1 VKTSTLHKVTLA
13 ARIALPGHPDPMDD
27 LKHLLR
33 WGRSPD
39 GFLDFLHFM
48 LQVTDVS
55 EDDVRAL
62 DRSLERGGS
71 EVVGSIPT
79 SGSVLVCPMSS
90 RYPRRFLGGRSY
102 LYYPEL
108 LAVPNAHT
116 HSGRDA
122 PAKAPLF
129 RRRSGRHDHDR
140 TGSVVDQLGGDR
152 TCQQVTEATVASG
165 ADHDQVGRTAESDEL
180 LYRVAG
186 ADQ

>member
-1 VKTSTLHKVTLA
+1 VTTRWVTPREGHVLAHAGPFDGIPDHLETPLMHWLHRQLIDPRRSFLPALRLGSEVKTSTLHKVTLA

-79 SGSVLVCPMSS
+79 FGSVLVCPMSS
-90 RYPRRFLGGRSY
+90 RLSSAIPRRS
-102 LYYPEL
+102 
-108 LAVPNAHT
+108 
-116 HSGRDA
+116 
-122 PAKAPLF
+122 
-129 RRRSGRHDHDR
+129 
-140 TGSVVDQLGGDR
+140 
-152 TCQQVTEATVASG
+152 
-165 ADHDQVGRTAESDEL
+165 
-180 LYRVAG
+180 
-186 ADQ
+186 